1 MKIDNIQIGE
11 DSPVYIIAEIGINHN
26 GSLENAFKLI
36 DLAKESGCDAVKFQK
51 RTPELAVPKDQWNIK
66 RQTPWGEMTYID
78 YKNKI
83 EFTLEEY
90 KEIDSYCKKN
100 NITWFASCW
109 DQEAIKEMVSIDIKC
124 FKIASASLTDHD
136 LIKEMLSYNLPII
149 LSTGMSTEKEI
160 DETIQIIDSR
170 QIGLLHATSSYPCP
184 PEELNLKMIKT
195 LKTNYPQHIIG
206 YSGHETGLP
215 TTSVAVAFGAK
226 IIERHITL
234 DRAMW
239 GTDHSASLGPVGLR
253 SLVGHIRTIEK
264 SIGDGVKKVYESEI
278 PIKEKLRRAK

>member
-109 DQEAIKEMVSIDIKC
+109 DQEAIKEMISIDIKC

-239 GTDHSASLGPVGLR
+239 GTDHAASLGPVGLR
-253 SLVGHIRTIEK
+253 SLVGHIRTTEK